1 MDESSTL
8 PRPVVRCLTKEEAA
22 EYLSIGITLLASMDI
37 PTIRF
42 GRRLLYD
49 RVDLDQWLEEYKQRG
64 RAGKESKWPVLPE
77 STGADD
83 RAFGGLQQRCPT
95 ANAYAKALGLKTGT
109 KPKPCL
115 PKSS

>member
-1 MDESSTL
+1 MDESPPL

-22 EYLSIGITLLASMDI
+22 EYLSIGMTLLASLGI
-37 PTIRF
+37 PTIHF

-49 RVDLDQWLEEYKQRG
+49 RVDLDRWLDEYKQRG
-64 RAGKESKWPVLPE
+64 RARKESKWPVLPE
-77 STGADD
+77 STGAED

-95 ANAYAKALGLKTGT
+95 ANAYAKVLGLKTEA

-115 PKSS
+115 PRSS